1 MSDHDAASEP
11 TASPAGVN
19 MTSTLTLPG
28 LQEPFRPRASSA
40 HLRQLSNLIIPSGR
54 LQLVETLGQGD
65 HTCTAA
71 LQYSELTIHQNV
83 QLIAAI

>member
-1 MSDHDAASEP
+1 MSDRDAAPGP

-19 MTSTLTLPG
+19 MTLPG
-28 LQEPFRPRASSA
+28 LQEPFRPRASST
-40 HLRQLSNLIIPSGR
+40 HLRQLSNLIIPSRR

-83 QLIAAI
+83 QLTAAI